1 MLLYLDADG
10 VWRDVGGAPTDV
22 ELAPGQGFWVARSGS
37 ETVKATFAGRVGTL
51 GEDTIALH
59 TGYNLGGVAEGV
71 ELSLQEALGRV
82 EAYAGTSMETADCVM
97 LATAHGWRT
106 LMYLEGAGEGG
117 GAAWV
122 YVDTS
127 MTVGAN
133 EQLEPGSAFYY
144 LRRGEPTEL
153 AF

>member
-1 MLLYLDADG
+1 M
-10 VWRDVGGAPTDV
+10 
-22 ELAPGQGFWVARSGS
+22 
-37 ETVKATFAGRVGTL
+37 
-51 GEDTIALH
+51 GEDAVELH
-59 TGYNLGGVAEGV
+59 TGYNLLGVAEGGAV
-71 ELSLQEALGRV
+71 LLQEALGRV
-82 EAYAGTSMETADCVM
+82 AAQAGTSMETSDCVM
-97 LATAHGWRT
+97 LPTANGWRT

-122 YVDTS
+122 DVDTS